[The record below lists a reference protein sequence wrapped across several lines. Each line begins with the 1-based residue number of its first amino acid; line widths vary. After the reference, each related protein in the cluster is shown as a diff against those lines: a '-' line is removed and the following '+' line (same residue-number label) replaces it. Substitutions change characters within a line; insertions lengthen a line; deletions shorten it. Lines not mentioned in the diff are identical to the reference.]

1 MRCVFCRLSLCFSA
15 LAVVVSLL
23 TLSSS
28 ELWGRTFRDQI
39 GRSVTIQ
46 GRIQRIV
53 CLAPSLTECV
63 FALGQGDR
71 VVGVTQYADHPPEAA
86 QLPKVGSYVNLDL
99 EKIVA
104 LQPDLCLATRD
115 GNPKSVIQRLEEVGI
130 PVYALD
136 PRDLES
142 MLNCLMALGEVLQ
155 AETKAAEL
163 VNGLRS
169 RIERVEGIVQ
179 QAEHRPRV
187 FFQIGISPIV
197 SAGTNTFI
205 HELIELAGG
214 VNLAA
219 GSAAYPRYS
228 REEVLVMNPEV
239 IIITSM
245 SGQGKRLQQAIRMWE
260 EYGRIQAVKE
270 GRIHSVIADRFNRAS
285 PRLVRGLE
293 QLARLLHPSLFP
305 PAAAKGSKEP

>member
-1 MRCVFCRLSLCFSA
+1 MRDPFRRRPLCWLAAALSLLLSA
-15 LAVVVSLL
+15 SGLPAGEITDHV
-23 TLSSS
+23 
-28 ELWGRTFRDQI
+28 GRTVHI
-39 GRSVTIQ
+39 PEKIE
-46 GRIQRIV
+46 RIV

-71 VVGVTQYADHPPEAA
+71 VVGVTQYADHPPEAS

-115 GNPKSVIQRLEEVGI
+115 GNPKSVIQRLQGVGI

-136 PRDLES
+136 PRDLGS
-142 MLNCLMALGEVLQ
+142 MLDCLMALGEVLQ
-155 AETKAAEL
+155 AENQAAEL
-163 VNGLRS
+163 VNKLRS
-169 RIERVEGIVQ
+169 RIERVKGIVQ
-179 QAEHRPRV
+179 QADRRPRV

-205 HELIELAGG
+205 HEIIELAGG

-239 IIITSM
+239 IIVTSM
-245 SGQGKRLQQAIRMWE
+245 SGQGKRLQQAMRMWE
-260 EYGRIQAVKE
+260 GYGRIQAVKE

-305 PAAAKGSKEP
+305 PAAAKGNREP